1 MPDNSNPR
9 AAWSAAAV
17 AVAACLLVVTPGSA
31 KNNGSGHGNG
41 NGNGHG
47 QGGVETVV
55 PVPSVP
61 SVTILFPSSDR
72 QLISNYYLRNSG
84 SVADL
89 PPGLRRQLVTR
100 GHLPPGL
107 AKKALPP
114 GLASQLSPV
123 PAGYERLIAGPDVLL
138 VEIATGLIV
147 DILRDV
153 VR

>member
-1 MPDNSNPR
+1 MPENTR
-9 AAWSAAAV
+9 TKIAWSSAAV
-17 AVAACLLVVTPGSA
+17 VVAACLLVVTPGAA
-31 KNNGSGHGNG
+31 KNNGNG

-47 QGGVETVV
+47 HGQGGGETVV

-114 GLASQLSPV
+114 GLSSQLSPV
-123 PAGYERLIAGPDVLL
+123 PAGYERMIAGPDVLL